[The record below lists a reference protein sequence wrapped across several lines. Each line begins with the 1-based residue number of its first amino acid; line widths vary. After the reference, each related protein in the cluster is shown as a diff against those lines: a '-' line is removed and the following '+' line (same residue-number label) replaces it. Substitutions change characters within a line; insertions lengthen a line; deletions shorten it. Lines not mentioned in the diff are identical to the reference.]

1 MPVGASLALS
11 PVVFS
16 SSNATGVPE
25 DVGNWGFFEG
35 APLAVGVGD
44 GTRLDLHGRAVTVAP
59 GLAIT

>member
-16 SSNATGVPE
+16 SSNATVVPE

-44 GTRLDLHGRAVTVAP
+44 GIHGEDR
-59 GLAIT
+59 